1 MFHLLDFSSF
11 HYSTTYYMLFL
22 EGQFNPLKLQ
32 IDSMLYGGLIN
43 ESKQKD
49 FTLFCN
55 GSFLI

>member
-22 EGQFNPLKLQ
+22 EGQFNPPKLQ

-49 FTLFCN
+49 FNLFCN